1 MSKSKIQ
8 VLLLF
13 GDTSFFFFFLREKD
27 LKIFIPLNEYV
38 KDQVRL
44 FSKLKTSCA

>member
-1 MSKSKIQ
+1 MSKSKMQ

-13 GDTSFFFFFLREKD
+13 GDTFFFFLREKD

>member
-13 GDTSFFFFFLREKD
+13 DDTSFFFFLREKD